1 MASERLHPIIERPMD
16 APLLTFDL
24 PAVLVQIR
32 REDTWANAPRTGLT
46 LLKGQRLLVVLVAL
60 HAGTTISS
68 HHTDSPISVQVIEGA
83 LTFTRTTTSTATR
96 CDDMP
101 TVGRA
106 CPLLCATD
114 VAG

>member
-46 LLKGQRLLVVLVAL
+46 LLKGQRLLVVLAL

-68 HHTDSPISVQVIEGA
+68 HHTDSPISVQVIGSRSLVTNSVSSSEASA
-83 LTFTRTTTSTATR
+83 LITPPPA
-96 CDDMP
+96 
-101 TVGRA
+101 
-106 CPLLCATD
+106 
-114 VAG
+114 

>member
-1 MASERLHPIIERPMD
+1 MASERVYPIIERPMD

-83 LTFTRTTTSTATR
+83 LTFTRTTTSTESR